1 MLQTTLKTQVE
12 RRAELVD
19 RILEIL
25 SPQLEREPIVTVAQ
39 HIELQ
44 AAIAHFAD
52 DGRGAGQGN

>member
-1 MLQTTLKTQVE
+1 MAETAFRTQVE

-25 SPQLEREPIVTVAQ
+25 GPQLEREPIVTVAQ

-52 DGRGAGQGN
+52 DRRGAGQEN